1 MGFQCGQSEGGASG
15 GRGYHR
21 GGVPRRARGKEGGV
35 ERGAEKRHSAI
46 LCLSPYAAWYRRSGV
61 CVVSLPTPPG
71 APTVPLWEDG
81 VGTKLSLVCYRSFVM
96 AGLLRLGGGG
106 VGAPATGCHRG
117 AVGEAWKGLGR
128 APLTVP
134 LSAWSWSTSGQASW
148 WTRGPRGRA
157 PLGRCAQSWK
167 GGPEVPLRSVV
178 ATHKNE
184 QGTAAAHKWA
194 LQKPWNPNPGN
205 TDLGRLQRGAPFLHP
220 WTPLCA
226 QLTLTPEL

>member
-1 MGFQCGQSEGGASG
+1 M
-15 GRGYHR
+15 
-21 GGVPRRARGKEGGV
+21 
-35 ERGAEKRHSAI
+35 
-46 LCLSPYAAWYRRSGV
+46 
-61 CVVSLPTPPG
+61 PTLLG

-81 VGTKLSLVCYRSFVM
+81 VGTELSFVCYRSFVM
-96 AGLLRLGGGG
+96 AGLLRLDGGG

-117 AVGEAWKGLGR
+117 AEGKA
-128 APLTVP
+128 LTRRPGACATRGPPQRSV
-134 LSAWSWSTSGQASW
+134 LVRFGQASW

-167 GGPEVPLRSVV
+167 GGPEVSLRSAM
-178 ATHKNE
+178 ATHKNQ
-184 QGTAAAHKWA
+184 QGTATAHKWA

-220 WTPLCA
+220 WALLCA